1 MKILLTSLFTFDY
14 DAYVKKKRH
23 NCSPYPI
30 SRVWFSL
37 LQSDCLC
44 DRNYARGMIVLL
56 ILMST
61 LMRKYISGLY
71 RIKTSNKAVQ
81 VCEAQLNAVNS
92 ALKGN
97 ENV

>member
-1 MKILLTSLFTFDY
+1 
-14 DAYVKKKRH
+14 
-23 NCSPYPI
+23 
-30 SRVWFSL
+30 
-37 LQSDCLC
+37 
-44 DRNYARGMIVLL
+44 MIVLF

-61 LMRKYISGLY
+61 LMRKYISGVC

-97 ENV
+97 ENDWLVFITSIYKRAVL

>member
-1 MKILLTSLFTFDY
+1 MQFSFDY
-14 DAYVKKKRH
+14 DAYVEKKKGTTVLRTQFPVFGFLFY
-23 NCSPYPI
+23 NPI
-30 SRVWFSL
+30 VYG
-37 LQSDCLC
+37 
-44 DRNYARGMIVLL
+44 RNYARGMIVLL